1 MKSGLEEFRAGVR
14 FSERLLKNINL
25 QIKWIKKSMKNLYDK
40 FLSQNGSPS
49 EGLRLIYILFLALI
63 TILILPILLV
73 WAIVKSI

>member
-40 FLSQNGSPS
+40 FLSQNGSHS